1 MKKKIIIGI
10 FVVIAIIAVYRI
22 FVFINK
28 KANNNNGNHIEN
40 EIPVKAVAVKQM
52 NIIESM
58 NFTGDIVGI
67 EVVNVFAQVPGKI
80 KQINVREGQRVNK
93 KQTLFKI
100 DRDIVGMEYM
110 PAIVDSPI
118 TGYIGK
124 IMVDKGMTVTPSVTP
139 LAQVVNMNKVEAV
152 INVIEENINKI
163 TLGMTAEVQVATFR
177 DKIFYG
183 KVYKKSAVV
192 DQLNRTLEV
201 RILLDNEKLELKHG
215 MFADIK
221 IIINKKSNVL
231 VVPVD
236 SISSDENNTQYVMKV
251 VNNKAA
257 KEQVKTGIEFKGYTE
272 ILSGLSL
279 NDIIITLGKEN
290 VSEGSKL
297 LVYRDDSQTK

>member
-10 FVVIAIIAVYRI
+10 FVVIAIIAAYRI

-52 NIIESM
+52 DIIDSM

-67 EVVNVFAQVPGKI
+67 EVVNVFAQVSGKI
-80 KQINVREGQRVNK
+80 KQINVREGQRVTK

-100 DRDIVGMEYM
+100 DRDIVGMDYM

-124 IMVDKGMTVTPSVTP
+124 IMVDKGMTVSPSVTP

-152 INVIEENINKI
+152 INVIEENLNKI
-163 TLGMTAEVQVATFR
+163 TLGMTAEIQVATFR

-221 IIINKKSNVL
+221 IIISKKNNVL

-236 SISSDENNTQYVMKV
+236 SISMDEDKTQYVMKV
-251 VNNKAA
+251 VNKKAVKNK
-257 KEQVKTGIEFKGYTE
+257 VTTGIEFKGYSE

-279 NDIIITLGKEN
+279 NDVVITLGKEN
-290 VSEGSKL
+290 VADGSKL
-297 LVYRDDSQTK
+297 LVYRDDSEKK